1 MTSLVSGLASCSP
14 LESLPAELRDQILSS
29 VQDLPTLRSLV
40 HASPV
45 MHAQYMSNRDS
56 LLRACV
62 ERELDGLYVH
72 AYACLKSRVH
82 DLGKFRTEEVIAGFL
97 DDYRSWLPLGPS
109 PRADLDGVDPSHIRW
124 MAAFHLA
131 VARPLTRIY
140 STWALA
146 NLARAAT
153 ASLARE
159 RATEQ
164 QAAELA
170 EGSETMRGVAQE
182 TTLSRSEEVRIMR
195 ALYQCE
201 TYHHLFGRNRGP
213 RCNAFRF
220 HEINHIFFSLFD
232 PWESEAVGCIDMFVR
247 QRYDAIFDEVQAD
260 LHHTSPRL
268 GKPKGATNRNQ
279 LLKFEAEREGNYYPA
294 PTAQAAVGS
303 TRIILAPMLTQTVA
317 DYMENIVSRGLTF
330 TVRLLAI
337 DDHDTLVRRMKHYLK
352 DKHNLDY
359 PLKWSLDTLAQ
370 DDRRVMLGTNARD
383 EAEARR
389 DPIEFTGDTVP
400 PAGPPLGWVLL
411 WGGRYSNLCGE
422 YVPRTVRQ
430 WGYVM
435 WDEQR
440 WTESGARGLVAT
452 QWETAPGLVDKI
464 ESEYLWHPSGL
475 ESSMSS

>member
-1 MTSLVSGLASCSP
+1 
-14 LESLPAELRDQILSS
+14 
-29 VQDLPTLRSLV
+29 
-40 HASPV
+40 
-45 MHAQYMSNRDS
+45 
-56 LLRACV
+56 
-62 ERELDGLYVH
+62 
-72 AYACLKSRVH
+72 
-82 DLGKFRTEEVIAGFL
+82 
-97 DDYRSWLPLGPS
+97 
-109 PRADLDGVDPSHIRW
+109 
-124 MAAFHLA
+124 
-131 VARPLTRIY
+131 
-140 STWALA
+140 
-146 NLARAAT
+146 
-153 ASLARE
+153 
-159 RATEQ
+159 
-164 QAAELA
+164 
-170 EGSETMRGVAQE
+170 MRGVAQE

-195 ALYQCE
+195 ALYHCE
-201 TYHHLFGRNRGP
+201 TYHHLFGRSRGP

-279 LLKFEAEREGNYYPA
+279 LLKFEAERE
-294 PTAQAAVGS
+294 
-303 TRIILAPMLTQTVA
+303 

-352 DKHNLDY
+352 DEHNLDY

-430 WGYVM
+430 
-435 WDEQR
+435 
-440 WTESGARGLVAT
+440 
-452 QWETAPGLVDKI
+452 
-464 ESEYLWHPSGL
+464 
-475 ESSMSS
+475 